1 MTTWDFL
8 LSLTSL
14 LGAVHSLPDLLGTPS
29 ALIPWGLSITLYP
42 QTWQHFVRM
51 AHSLVHF
58 QEPQYNQRESHS
70 FLPHPLWLYKFS
82 CYYLPNLSALAQCS
96 NQHSAFRTLVGSRHM
111 APKSRVKEEDQ
122 TYHFFFLINSLTS
135 TSSAQMA
142 DPVQAGRFSCLASI
156 EPGYEMF
163 KQLLPPLPIPLQV
176 NAVEGMEGEGEKH
189 LSFSSTWKGS
199 EKAFSL

>member
-1 MTTWDFL
+1 
-8 LSLTSL
+8 
-14 LGAVHSLPDLLGTPS
+14 
-29 ALIPWGLSITLYP
+29 
-42 QTWQHFVRM
+42 
-51 AHSLVHF
+51 
-58 QEPQYNQRESHS
+58 
-70 FLPHPLWLYKFS
+70 
-82 CYYLPNLSALAQCS
+82 
-96 NQHSAFRTLVGSRHM
+96 M

-189 LSFSSTWKGS
+189 LSFSFT
-199 EKAFSL
+199 